1 MYRAKLPRPTVELIR
16 SMQNVG
22 EILDA
27 TAVEMEKQLHRAPR
41 AVACARVCAAT
52 CYQAAHRI
60 KELATLVEEIAPIV
74 DTQKTPRARKTPPG
88 DRGYFLKKRGKA

>member
-1 MYRAKLPRPTVELIR
+1 MTHYRAKLPRPTVELIR

-60 KELATLVEEIAPIV
+60 QELATLVEEIAPIV
-74 DTQKTPRARKTPPG
+74 DTRKTPG
-88 DRGYFLKKRGKA
+88 RKKR

>member
-1 MYRAKLPRPTVELIR
+1 MRSTMYRAKLPRPTVELIR

-27 TAVEMEKQLHRAPR
+27 TALRIGEAPE
-41 AVACARVCAAT
+41 AASFRVCAAT

-74 DTQKTPRARKTPPG
+74 DTRKTPG
-88 DRGYFLKKRGKA
+88 RKRR